1 MTTVTYEFRW
11 EGKWTPGLVKFFVCP
26 GDELKYWLN
35 LDCDYLNLH
44 NWLFSVTTK
53 GIETEHVGSNP
64 VQKEKYNKKW
74 LLISRK

>member
-1 MTTVTYEFRW
+1 MS
-11 EGKWTPGLVKFFVCP
+11 

-53 GIETEHVGSNP
+53 GIEAEHVGSNP
-64 VQKEKYNKKW
+64 VQKNIIK
-74 LLISRK
+74 SGC

>member
-1 MTTVTYEFRW
+1 MSLD
-11 EGKWTPGLVKFFVCP
+11 GKENGHQDLLSSCMSR
-26 GDELKYWLN
+26 DELKYWLN

-64 VQKEKYNKKW
+64 VQKEKYNKNGC
-74 LLISRK
+74 